1 MRERPL
7 RRIGG
12 ANAARELTVQ
22 LARAVSQ
29 LREVVGDRSGPPEET
44 GQRLDLTP
52 DERGSER
59 ELTLEDAEAVGCDE
73 RAEPKPRIVER
84 GKDLGIDELAHRR
97 GELPQV
103 RPVLHQPRRSRRW
116 SSSYSTSAAS
126 RPSTASSTLRSCPE
140 RWRRDCVSAPMAHL
154 RFPTTSQ

>member
-1 MRERPL
+1 E
-7 RRIGG
+7 
-12 ANAARELTVQ
+12 

-29 LREVVGDRSGPPEET
+29 LRDVVGDRFAPPEET

-52 DERGSER
+52 YERGSER
-59 ELTLEDAEAVGCDE
+59 ELALEDAEAVGRDE
-73 RAEPKPRIVER
+73 RTEPKPRIVER
-84 GKDLGIDELAHRR
+84 GEDLGIDELAHRR
-97 GELPQV
+97 GEL
-103 RPVLHQPRRSRRW
+103 RRMRSVLHQPRRSRRW